1 MGFTLAEA
9 QWLVK
14 FMRGLPGQAAPSPG
28 DEQEMYMRAQE
39 GGALW
44 PGPIEQM
51 RHELEMQAAYSDYPA
66 EEPPFGDFQGSYYD
80 EYW

>member
-28 DEQEMYMRAQE
+28 NEEELYIQALE
-39 GGALW
+39 GEGLW
-44 PGPIEQM
+44 PGPMEQM
-51 RHELEMQAAYSDYPA
+51 RHGLEMQAMEAAQAHGGYSDYPM
-66 EEPPFGDFQGSYYD
+66 EEYYD